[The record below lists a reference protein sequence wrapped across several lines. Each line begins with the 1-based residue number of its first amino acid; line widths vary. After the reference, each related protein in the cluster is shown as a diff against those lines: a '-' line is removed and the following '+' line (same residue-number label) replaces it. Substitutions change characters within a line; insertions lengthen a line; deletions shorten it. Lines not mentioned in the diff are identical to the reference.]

1 MASLNHEPRI
11 SIAEEL
17 VNMIN
22 KIEYKSDIGY
32 IPDTNGV
39 DINAFNQGN
48 LSDMYYLDTV
58 HCVTKR
64 KTYNRKCMYDIFGE
78 YSNMSADE
86 VKAKLIAEL
95 SENKEWYRMAGTCP
109 LGMRGVR
116 FDQWLKRLEKP

>member
-1 MASLNHEPRI
+1 MASLDHEPRL

-39 DINAFNQGN
+39 DINVFNQGN
-48 LSDMYYLDTV
+48 LSEMYYLDTV

-64 KTYNRKCMYDIFGE
+64 KTYNR
-78 YSNMSADE
+78 
-86 VKAKLIAEL
+86 
-95 SENKEWYRMAGTCP
+95 
-109 LGMRGVR
+109 
-116 FDQWLKRLEKP
+116 